1 MEFPFTGIQIAV
13 TYMQTFNNMKLTIKD
28 RVVILN
34 TLIPMYDTRVNTKVK
49 IAISEKLKLTDTEK
63 ETVVVTPLGNN
74 QSDISFKTAEAITSE
89 SEFIFEENELEYLR
103 SRVDFVDRN
112 GMFSESTIDTYDKI
126 LDCEP

>member
-1 MEFPFTGIQIAV
+1 
-13 TYMQTFNNMKLTIKD
+13 MKLTIKD

-89 SEFIFEENELEYLR
+89 SEFSFEENELEYLR